1 MNGSCISSF
10 KHLSCHPKKE
20 KAGIPYFPRDCE
32 VFSSNLVFLPKCIV
46 LFTINMSFSLERYG
60 YCIYLLLPL
69 GLLHFSSMTFFNAG
83 LYIDRQVP
91 NMHVVFSIRFAV
103 PLPAFKA
110 VVGSFNKLSLVP
122 LKQLQVLLFWGRRER
137 E

>member
-1 MNGSCISSF
+1 MHIFIATLRTSSF
-10 KHLSCHPKKE
+10 
-20 KAGIPYFPRDCE
+20 
-32 VFSSNLVFLPKCIV
+32 
-46 LFTINMSFSLERYG
+46 LFYDF
-60 YCIYLLLPL
+60 
-69 GLLHFSSMTFFNAG
+69 FFNAG
-83 LYIDRQVP
+83 LYINRQVP

-122 LKQLQVLLFWGRRER
+122 LKQLQVLLFGGRRER